1 MVAARLNAIPGM
13 SCVVPGAAF
22 YVMPRFELPEGAT
35 DEDFVLGLVRQ
46 TGVLC
51 VHGSG
56 FGTKSEDG
64 YFRIVTLADPSQLE
78 EICDLIAAFARQF
91 RGATAASPRR
101 PPSKPAAVEPGK
113 LVLGD

>member
-22 YVMPRFELPEGAT
+22 YVMPRIELPEGAT
-35 DEDFVLGLVRQ
+35 DEDFVLGLVRS

-56 FGTKSEDG
+56 FGTKPEDG
-64 YFRIVTLADPSQLE
+64 YFRIVALAPPSELE
-78 EICDLIAAFARQF
+78 EVCVLIASFARQF
-91 RGATAASPRR
+91 RGTAPPGTRR
-101 PPSKPAAVEPGK
+101 PLPKS
-113 LVLGD
+113 